1 MAKPKFKV
9 SGGVIVQP
17 LLMLDSLAYQYLS
30 AKSVKLMSL
39 MQRHWR
45 EDKSIDYSITQTTR
59 SMKCSRSTAS
69 ALFTELMEFGFIAMV
84 DEADFYAN
92 KARSWRLTFRPYL
105 NKEPTHEWKNWKP
118 EN

>member
-1 MAKPKFKV
+1 MAKPKYKV

-17 LLMLDSLAYQYLS
+17 LLMLDSLAYQTLS

-45 EDKSIDYSITQTTR
+45 DDKAIDYGITQVTR
-59 SMKCSRSTAS
+59 SLRCSRSTAS
-69 ALFTELMEFGFIAMV
+69 ALFMELQEYGFIAVV

-92 KARSWRLTFRPYL
+92 KARSWRLTFRPFL
-105 NKEPTHEWKNWKP
+105 NREPTHDWKHWLP
-118 EN
+118 